1 MIFKINKE
9 LLCYLKGPKNLN
21 LLNDDIW
28 LVQELTGIYSLWCK
42 DGEHF
47 IKQYEI
53 LDKSLDEIIDNFF
66 FMIRKID
73 IIDLTRGES
82 LKLEVIK

>member
-9 LLCYLKGPKNLN
+9 LLRYFKESENLN
-21 LLNDDIW
+21 LLNNDVW
-28 LVQELTGIYSLWCK
+28 LVQELTGTYSLWCK

-47 IKQYEI
+47 IRQYEI
-53 LDKSLDEIIDNFF
+53 LNEPLNEVINNFF

-82 LKLEVIK
+82 LELEVIK

>member
-9 LLCYLKGPKNLN
+9 LLRYFKEPENLN
-21 LLNDDIW
+21 LLNNDVW
-28 LVQELTGIYSLWCK
+28 LVQELTGTYSLWCK

-47 IKQYEI
+47 IRQYEI
-53 LDKSLDEIIDNFF
+53 LNEPLNEVINNFF

-82 LKLEVIK
+82 LELEVIK

>member
-9 LLCYLKGPKNLN
+9 LLSYFKESENLN
-21 LLNDDIW
+21 LLNNDIW
-28 LVQELTGIYSLWCK
+28 LVQELTGTYSLWCK

-53 LDKSLDEIIDNFF
+53 LNEPLSEVISNFF
-66 FMIRKID
+66 FMIHKID
-73 IIDLTRGES
+73 IIDLTRGEP

>member
-9 LLCYLKGPKNLN
+9 LLCYFKELKNLN
-21 LLNDDIW
+21 LLNNDIW

-47 IKQYEI
+47 IKQHEI
-53 LDKSLDEIIDNFF
+53 LDKSLGEIIDNFF

>member
-9 LLCYLKGPKNLN
+9 LLKYFKEPKSLN
-21 LLNDDIW
+21 LLNNDIW

-53 LDKSLDEIIDNFF
+53 LNEPLSEVIDNFF
-66 FMIRKID
+66 FIIRKID

-82 LKLEVIK
+82 LELEVNK

>member
-9 LLCYLKGPKNLN
+9 LLSYFKESENLN
-21 LLNDDIW
+21 LLNNDIW
-28 LVQELTGIYSLWCK
+28 LIQELTGTYSLWCK

-53 LDKSLDEIIDNFF
+53 LNEPLREIIDNFF
-66 FMIRKID
+66 FMIHKID
-73 IIDLTRGES
+73 IIDLTRGEP